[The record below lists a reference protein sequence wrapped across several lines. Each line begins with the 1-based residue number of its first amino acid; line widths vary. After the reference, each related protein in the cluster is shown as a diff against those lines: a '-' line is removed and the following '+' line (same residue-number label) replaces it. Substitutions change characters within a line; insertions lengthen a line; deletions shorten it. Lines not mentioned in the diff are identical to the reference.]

1 VKISPR
7 PACSAW
13 SRPLEPSE
21 LNSPAAA
28 RGATLRAVTLD
39 GLVEAYLNHLRVER
53 ALSPRTLEAYGRDLN
68 KLLAFAEES
77 GIDRAEAVDLGTISG
92 WLSRLAHDG
101 LGARSAAR
109 HLSAVRGLMK
119 FLLREGVLSADPTE
133 LSARPRFG
141 RRLPRTLSEAEVLR
155 LLQAPDVST
164 LRGLRDRAM
173 LSVTYAAGLRVSELV
188 GLTAGDVDLSR
199 GIVSAFGKGG
209 KRRLVPLGGVTL
221 DHVQA
226 YLTARAEVG
235 AAALA
240 APRAR
245 KAGPDVLF
253 PSPRGGALTR
263 QGFWKIV
270 GRYARGIG
278 IRGPVYPHQLRHSFA
293 THLLTGGAD
302 LRSVQ
307 TMLGHASVTTTEIYT
322 HVSGDH
328 VRNAHRRSHP
338 RA

>member
-1 VKISPR
+1 M
-7 PACSAW
+7 
-13 SRPLEPSE
+13 
-21 LNSPAAA
+21 
-28 RGATLRAVTLD
+28 TLD

-77 GIDRAEAVDLGTISG
+77 GIGRAEALDLGTISG
-92 WLSRLAHDG
+92 WLGRLANDG

-119 FLLREGVLSADPTE
+119 FLLREGVLSSDPTE

-141 RRLPRTLSEAEVLR
+141 RRLPRTLSEAEVLQ
-155 LLQAPDVST
+155 LLAAPDISN

-209 KRRLVPLGGVTL
+209 KRRLVPLGNITL

-226 YLTARAEVG
+226 YLNARAELGGG
-235 AAALA
+235 AA
-240 APRAR
+240 RGIR

-253 PSPRGGALTR
+253 PSPRGGPLTR

-278 IRGPVYPHQLRHSFA
+278 LRGRVYPHQLRHSFA
-293 THLLTGGAD
+293 THLLSGGAD

-322 HVSGDH
+322 HISGDH
-328 VRNAHRRSHP
+328 VRKAHRRSHP

>member
-1 VKISPR
+1 VS
-7 PACSAW
+7 
-13 SRPLEPSE
+13 
-21 LNSPAAA
+21 
-28 RGATLRAVTLD
+28 LD

-53 ALSPRTLEAYGRDLN
+53 ALSPRTLEAYGRDLA
-68 KLLAFAEES
+68 KLLAFAEQA
-77 GIDRAEAVDLGTISG
+77 GIVDAAEIDLGAMSS
-92 WLSRLAHDG
+92 WLSSLAKEG

-109 HLSAVRGLMK
+109 HLSAARGLMK
-119 FLLREGVLSADPTE
+119 FLVREGTLSSDPTE

-141 RRLPRTLSEAEVLR
+141 RRLPRTLSEADVLR
-155 LLQAPDVST
+155 LLETPDTST

-188 GLTAGDVDLSR
+188 GLSLSDVDLAR

-221 DHVQA
+221 DHVQE
-226 YLTARAEVG
+226 YLRARAEFEAANASTRSRKVG
-235 AAALA
+235 AAI
-240 APRAR
+240 
-245 KAGPDVLF
+245 LF
-253 PSPRGGALTR
+253 PSPRGGAMTR

-270 GRYARGIG
+270 GRYARSIG
-278 IRGPVYPHQLRHSFA
+278 LRGRVYPHQLRHSFA

-307 TMLGHASVTTTEIYT
+307 TMLGHASVATTEIYT
-322 HVSGDH
+322 HVSRDH